1 MLGIIHPRC
10 MPIHNNVCKPVSP
23 TITDIPI
30 WNMKQTKL
38 MEMNLISLMAYQSQ
52 IANGAANTR
61 QIAATKW
68 CRECFWAENVF
79 LFHQKRLLISIIDI
93 MMVAWIAVITSF
105 VYFFMSLRTVSELN
119 VSSLVFYGLAN
130 ASIQNNRTSSLIRC
144 SNIRKKKKN
153 VKMATF
159 LVSVFIPSGD
169 SSCFFT

>member
-105 VYFFMSLRTVSELN
+105 VYFTNSSILILVNTISFLTTKLIYNLYDTQNFNFRTRIRRLEQAVLKSQIKAKEPILLRLM
-119 VSSLVFYGLAN
+119 
-130 ASIQNNRTSSLIRC
+130 
-144 SNIRKKKKN
+144 KN
-153 VKMATF
+153 
-159 LVSVFIPSGD
+159 
-169 SSCFFT
+169 